1 DPRGSA
7 RMSRRAGPG
16 GAAGRW
22 GESDVVLL
30 AATLSRTGVLLPGW
44 RARRRRAL
52 FNDAIHSYQQ
62 ATAMLARLARHRL
75 ALEGWHLGPAPYGY
89 RLVPAPATDTATDT
103 ATETAAGDPG
113 AGGVGRRVLRPDPRT
128 AHVVDRV
135 FGWRIGQRLGYT
147 AIAHRLN
154 TDPDRYPPPLRPTG
168 APAPLWTAR
177 MVHRILDNPRYTG
190 RQVTHH
196 RGTGPWSVSAP
207 VHPPL
212 VSDVEF
218 WQAQQLSTR
227 PLPWPSADP
236 AHASD
241 RIDYRTNPEL
251 RARVASWGGHP
262 TAHAAAFN
270 DPATSEDTAS
280 PAATPDRHEQGHD
293 LRDRPDGHQRC
304 R

>member
-1 DPRGSA
+1 
-7 RMSRRAGPG
+7 MSRRDRAAVTAGP
-16 GAAGRW
+16 AGRW

-30 AATLSRTGVLLPGW
+30 AATLSRTGVLVPGW
-44 RARRRRAL
+44 RARRRRAR
-52 FNDAIHSYQQ
+52 FSDAIHSYQQ

-103 ATETAAGDPG
+103 AAGDPAPG
-113 AGGVGRRVLRPDPRT
+113 AVRAAGGTRRVLRPDPRT
-128 AHVVDRV
+128 AHVIDRV
-135 FGWRIGQRLGYT
+135 FSWRIEQRLGYT

-154 TDPDRYPPPLRPTG
+154 TDPHRYPPPRRPTG
-168 APAPLWTAR
+168 APAPGWTAQ

-190 RQVTHH
+190 RQVTHQ
-196 RGTGPWSVSAP
+196 RGSGPWSVSAP
-207 VHPPL
+207 AHPPL
-212 VSDVEF
+212 ISDVEF

-227 PLPWPSADP
+227 PLPWPSGDP
-236 AHASD
+236 AHTHD

-262 TAHAAAFN
+262 GTHPAAF
-270 DPATSEDTAS
+270 DDTAS

-293 LRDRPDGHQRC
+293 ARRDRPDGHR
-304 R
+304 RRR